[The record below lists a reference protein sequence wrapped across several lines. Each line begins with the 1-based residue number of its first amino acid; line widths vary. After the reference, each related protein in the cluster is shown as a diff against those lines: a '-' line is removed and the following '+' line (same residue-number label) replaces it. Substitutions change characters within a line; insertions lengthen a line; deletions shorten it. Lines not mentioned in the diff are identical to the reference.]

1 MMDML
6 LSLCLKTSK
15 RQRFCRILY
24 QIYRIISRNNKILE
38 NKESNLILL
47 FKEVLSE
54 SSLSTSTLNP
64 AFPVQINRMSLS
76 SIPVLTTSSLNSP
89 KITII
94 LVTLIISSPS
104 QNTTI
109 ISKMI
114 GMISRFKKLT
124 KVWTI
129 KARWMNLSAVISTNL
144 ITTQPSTTVDS
155 SRVCTTRMATGK
167 FLFTRTLTSR
177 KTRPHLIRLRWW
189 LFASIS
195 LHCIRRKEVKLSIWW
210 PQSVLSAMKILWWS
224 SIGGIYQTSWYS

>member
-1 MMDML
+1 MMAML

-15 RQRFCRILY
+15 RQRFRRILY
-24 QIYRIISRNNKILE
+24 QIYRMYQKYRIISRSNKILE

-47 FKEVLSE
+47 FKEVLLE

-64 AFPVQINRMSLS
+64 AFPVQIDRMSLS

-94 LVTLIISSPS
+94 LVTLIISNPS

-124 KVWTI
+124 KV
-129 KARWMNLSAVISTNL
+129 
-144 ITTQPSTTVDS
+144 
-155 SRVCTTRMATGK
+155 
-167 FLFTRTLTSR
+167 
-177 KTRPHLIRLRWW
+177 
-189 LFASIS
+189 
-195 LHCIRRKEVKLSIWW
+195 
-210 PQSVLSAMKILWWS
+210 
-224 SIGGIYQTSWYS
+224 

>member
-1 MMDML
+1 MMAML

-24 QIYRIISRNNKILE
+24 QIYRMYQKYRIISRSNKIVE

-47 FKEVLSE
+47 FKEVLLE
-54 SSLSTSTLNP
+54 SSLSTSTLNQ
-64 AFPVQINRMSLS
+64 AFPVQIDRMSLS

-94 LVTLIISSPS
+94 LVTLIISNPS

-124 KVWTI
+124 KV
-129 KARWMNLSAVISTNL
+129 
-144 ITTQPSTTVDS
+144 
-155 SRVCTTRMATGK
+155 
-167 FLFTRTLTSR
+167 
-177 KTRPHLIRLRWW
+177 
-189 LFASIS
+189 
-195 LHCIRRKEVKLSIWW
+195 
-210 PQSVLSAMKILWWS
+210 
-224 SIGGIYQTSWYS
+224 

>member
-124 KVWTI
+124 KV
-129 KARWMNLSAVISTNL
+129 
-144 ITTQPSTTVDS
+144 
-155 SRVCTTRMATGK
+155 
-167 FLFTRTLTSR
+167 
-177 KTRPHLIRLRWW
+177 
-189 LFASIS
+189 
-195 LHCIRRKEVKLSIWW
+195 
-210 PQSVLSAMKILWWS
+210 
-224 SIGGIYQTSWYS
+224 

>member
-24 QIYRIISRNNKILE
+24 QIYRMYQKYRIISRNNKILE

-47 FKEVLSE
+47 FKEVLLE

-64 AFPVQINRMSLS
+64 VFPVQINRMSLS
-76 SIPVLTTSSLNSP
+76 SIPVLTISSLNSP

-124 KVWTI
+124 KV
-129 KARWMNLSAVISTNL
+129 
-144 ITTQPSTTVDS
+144 
-155 SRVCTTRMATGK
+155 
-167 FLFTRTLTSR
+167 
-177 KTRPHLIRLRWW
+177 
-189 LFASIS
+189 
-195 LHCIRRKEVKLSIWW
+195 
-210 PQSVLSAMKILWWS
+210 
-224 SIGGIYQTSWYS
+224 

>member
-1 MMDML
+1 MAML

-24 QIYRIISRNNKILE
+24 QIYRMYQKYRIISRNNKILE

-47 FKEVLSE
+47 FKEVLLE

-64 AFPVQINRMSLS
+64 VFPVQINRMSLS
-76 SIPVLTTSSLNSP
+76 SIPVLTISSLNSP

-124 KVWTI
+124 KV
-129 KARWMNLSAVISTNL
+129 
-144 ITTQPSTTVDS
+144 
-155 SRVCTTRMATGK
+155 
-167 FLFTRTLTSR
+167 
-177 KTRPHLIRLRWW
+177 
-189 LFASIS
+189 
-195 LHCIRRKEVKLSIWW
+195 
-210 PQSVLSAMKILWWS
+210 
-224 SIGGIYQTSWYS
+224 

>member
-1 MMDML
+1 MDML

-24 QIYRIISRNNKILE
+24 QIYRMYQKYRIISRNNKILE

-47 FKEVLSE
+47 FKEVLLE

-64 AFPVQINRMSLS
+64 VFPVQINRMSLS

-124 KVWTI
+124 KV
-129 KARWMNLSAVISTNL
+129 
-144 ITTQPSTTVDS
+144 
-155 SRVCTTRMATGK
+155 
-167 FLFTRTLTSR
+167 
-177 KTRPHLIRLRWW
+177 
-189 LFASIS
+189 
-195 LHCIRRKEVKLSIWW
+195 
-210 PQSVLSAMKILWWS
+210 
-224 SIGGIYQTSWYS
+224 